1 MIRFARIAGAVAL
14 LCAGAAAAN
23 STEMPMEIPVTT
35 AADKLWRF
43 EVLLDDKA
51 IGEHEFR
58 LRSSGAVEQ
67 VDIEAR
73 FEVNLLFITAYE
85 YEHSNTERW
94 EDGCLASIR
103 SSTDDNGELY
113 SVQGS
118 DLGDRF
124 VLERNAEPDSFEKP
138 CVRTFAYWDR
148 SFLAADQLLNSQT
161 GELEPVEVR
170 YAGRDTVDF
179 AGRPVQSD
187 RYTLETADG
196 DIHLWYAAE
205 GGQWLALEAPARGDR
220 VIRYRPLTVPGLEAT
235 QDDRRLALE

>member
-1 MIRFARIAGAVAL
+1 VIRLAPIAAAAAL
-14 LCAGAAAAN
+14 LCAGGAAADSAELP
-23 STEMPMEIPVTT
+23 SPT

-43 EVLLDDKA
+43 EVLLDDRT
-51 IGEHEFR
+51 IGQHEFR
-58 LRSSGAVEQ
+58 VRRSGDVEQ

-73 FEVNLLFITAYE
+73 FEVSLLFITAYE

-113 SVQGS
+113 SVQGR
-118 DLGDRF
+118 DEGDRF
-124 VLERNAEPDSFEKP
+124 ELQRNTEPLVFATE

-187 RYTLETADG
+187 RYALETADG

-220 VIRYRPLTVPGLEAT
+220 VIRYRPLSVPGLEAAE
-235 QDDRRLALE
+235 DDRRLALQ